1 MFQYQRQI
9 HVYETDLMGIVHHS
23 NYLRFCEEARVEWC
37 RSKKIITNSIDSV
50 FFLTV
55 YETQVRHVNPLR
67 FGDQLLIEMEAQLIK
82 AKLYFQY
89 RLKANNRI
97 AALVTTVHCRM
108 DKDFKVSR
116 FDKNFIN
123 LLEKESWT
131 ETWL

>member
-1 MFQYQRQI
+1 
-9 HVYETDLMGIVHHS
+9 MGIVHHS

-37 RSKKIITNSIDSV
+37 RSKKIITNSIDSI

-55 YETQVRHVNPLR
+55 YETQVRHISPLQ
-67 FGDQLLIEMEAQLIK
+67 FGDNLIIEMEAQLIK

-89 RLKANNRI
+89 RLKTEINSKT
-97 AALVTTVHCRM
+97 AAVVKTVHCRM